1 MKYTEFAAYVRYHTK
16 TDTDTLTDAEL
27 VMLANVEK
35 DDIAKEVVKCNED
48 IFGMKYHRDLEAGVR
63 EYSFPNEIL
72 ANIKYVE
79 AFVANNG
86 TENKKLSEFDL
97 TSYNRTTDESS
108 IRHYFSGKYLFDI
121 FRKSLWLYCGEEIVD
136 VTDGITLWAI
146 QYPAD
151 LTTAKLASTDDMSI
165 APSTISSGMPR
176 EVHEIWARA
185 TVISYKNSKEKPIPL
200 TQKEQNYDNDLQSAL
215 NAIKGT
221 NLDRENTGE
230 VPYNDGSQY

>member
-1 MKYTEFAAYVRYHTK
+1 MKYTEFATYVRYHSK

-35 DDIAKEVVKCNED
+35 DTIAKEVAKCNED
-48 IFGMKYHRDLEAGVR
+48 IFGMKYNRDLEVGIR

-72 ANIKYVE
+72 SNIKYVE
-79 AFVANNG
+79 AFVGNNG
-86 TENKKLSEFDL
+86 TENKKFSEFDL
-97 TSYNRTTDESS
+97 TSYNRTTDEAS
-108 IRHYFSGKYLFDI
+108 IKHNFSGKYLFDI
-121 FRKSLWLYCGEEIVD
+121 FRKSLWFYCGEDIVD

-185 TVISYKNSKEKPIPL
+185 TVISFKNSKEKPIPL
-200 TQKEQNYDNDLQSAL
+200 TQKEQNYAADLQLAL